1 MSDLEWHWLG
11 RQAYGP
17 MLEKQRHRRSSVI
30 DQSEPEVVWLLEHQ
44 PTITTGRREV
54 HGLPSKAD
62 LVESGIELFQTE
74 RGGLATYHGPGQL
87 VVYPILNCWKR
98 GIGAKVAVKTV
109 EDAIIDW
116 LVEVGITGTRR
127 IGFPGIWVG
136 NDKIAAIG
144 MHFRQG
150 VSMHGA
156 AINLSNDLSGFH
168 LITPCGITDG
178 GITSVE
184 EQVGHAPN
192 PQEAAPEVAKHLLR
206 NLHAPQCLSICDKD
220 TP

>member
-1 MSDLEWHWLG
+1 
-11 RQAYGP
+11 
-17 MLEKQRHRRSSVI
+17 MLEKQRNRRSSVI
-30 DQSEPEVVWLLEHQ
+30 QQTAPEIVWFLEHE

-54 HGLPSKAD
+54 PGLPSQSD
-62 LVESGIELFQTE
+62 LAASGIELFQTE

-98 GIGAKVAVKTV
+98 GIGAKVAVKTI

-116 LVEVGITGTRR
+116 LIGIGIEGTRR
-127 IGFPGIWVG
+127 PGFPGIWVG
-136 NDKIAAIG
+136 TDKIAAIG

-156 AINLSNDLSGFH
+156 AINLSKNLSGFDV
-168 LITPCGITDG
+168 ITPCGITDG

-184 EQVGHAPN
+184 KEIGVAPS
-192 PQEAAPEVAKHLLR
+192 PQEAAPEVAKHVLR
-206 NLHAPQCLSICDKD
+206 NLRAPRCLSECKTDA
-220 TP
+220 P